1 MMAPQM
7 LVGTNFGIGI
17 RDPEWF
23 EHRLGLF
30 SSVTAPSLLAQEDQ
44 SFHWAL
50 FVDSALPAGVRE
62 RLEAILAPFE
72 GRAFVHTD
80 PHVAGPDMLELARRR
95 GIMDGDEGLLTGRI
109 DDDDAWHVGTVGAV
123 RNRVAAWRRR
133 ESGAPGV
140 GLTFEDG
147 LVWVM
152 YEMVDIKKTYSSGRR
167 VNLTP
172 TLRPFSFRF
181 LSMSVFVYSQPAH
194 PRVAMSMAHSRSEAT
209 LRSDGLDVEAIST
222 EQPMWLYCRHKQTS
236 SGTAYSSAEPE
247 ERTLAELS
255 RAFGLD
261 EIKIS
266 TYLADSENYGY
277 SLVKDSMAWQMGLAK
292 RLDRIRSEIASAS
305 GDDAELARL
314 RGKEAELSEQ
324 LEQLSD
330 CLTGDPDEIL
340 IAQKPHPDHG
350 AA

>member
-1 MMAPQM
+1 MVPQM
-7 LVGTNFGIGI
+7 LVGTHFGIGV

-23 EHRLGLF
+23 EHRLSLF

-50 FVDSALPAGVRE
+50 FVDSALPASVRE
-62 RLEAILAPFE
+62 RLEAMLAPFE
-72 GRAFVHTD
+72 GRAFVHPD
-80 PHVAGPDMLELARRR
+80 PHVAGPDMLELARQR
-95 GIMDGDEGLLTGRI
+95 GMVDDDEGLLTGRI

-123 RNRVAAWRRR
+123 RDRVASWRRR
-133 ESGAPGV
+133 ESGAPGI
-140 GLTFEDG
+140 GLTFADG

-152 YEMVDIKKTYSSGRR
+152 YEMVDIKKTYKSGRR
-167 VNLTP
+167 VTLAP

-181 LSMSVFVYSQPAH
+181 LSMSVFVYSRPPQFRA
-194 PRVAMSMAHSRSEAT
+194 AMSMPHSRSEAM
-209 LRSDGLDVEAIST
+209 LRNGGFDVEVVST

-236 SGTAYSSAEPE
+236 SGTAYSSADAV

-266 TYLADSENYGY
+266 EYLSGSESYGY
-277 SLVKDSMAWQMGLAK
+277 SLVKGSMAWQMGLAK
-292 RLDRIRSEIASAS
+292 RLDRIQSEIALAS
-305 GDDAELARL
+305 GDDADLARL
-314 RGKEAELSEQ
+314 RGEEAELAEQ
-324 LEQLSD
+324 LGQLSD

-340 IAQKPHPDHG
+340 IAQRRRATRP
-350 AA
+350 